1 MLKHGILG
9 LLNYGSMTGYE
20 INKAF
25 KDSLSYFWNA
35 QTSQIYREL
44 QTIKK
49 NGWATDEI
57 VAQSGKPN
65 KKVFTITAGGRAE
78 LNRWLVEDD
87 DEFVAR
93 VPILMKTF
101 FRGERSI
108 DENIEYF
115 SRLADMALDFLTRLK
130 AEPPEKVDTYS
141 VHLKDPIKAL
151 YWKMTVE
158 YGVMYAQ
165 MYSQWVEKCKKELED
180 IRDDV
185 NQKAL
190 ER

>member
-20 INKAF
+20 INRAF

-49 NGWATDEI
+49 NGWATDE
-57 VAQSGKPN
+57 VVEQAGKPD
-65 KKVFTITAGGRAE
+65 KKIFTITDSGRAE
-78 LNRWLVEDD
+78 LNRWLVEDNT
-87 DEFVAR
+87 EFVTR
-93 VPILMKTF
+93 IPILMKTF

-108 DENIEYF
+108 DENIDYF
-115 SRLADMALDFLTRLK
+115 TQLADMGTDFLTQFQN
-130 AEPPEKVDTYS
+130 EPPKVEDYAKNM
-141 VHLKDPIKAL
+141 KDPMNAI

-158 YGVMYAQ
+158 FGAMYIK
-165 MYSQWVEKCKKELED
+165 MYFDWVRKCKKELED
-180 IRDDV
+180 IRDDISK
-185 NQKAL
+185 KAL